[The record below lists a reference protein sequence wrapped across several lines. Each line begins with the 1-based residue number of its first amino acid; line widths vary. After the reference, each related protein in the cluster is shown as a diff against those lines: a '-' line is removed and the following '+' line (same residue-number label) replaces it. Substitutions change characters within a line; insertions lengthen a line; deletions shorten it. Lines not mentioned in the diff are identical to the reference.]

1 MYLCIQLKILIL
13 SLQVMDYATLP
24 HFCKKE
30 GSGSSSDLFDG
41 VDCYSC
47 DHPFH
52 QQVYNYMKQQAVKLD
67 VVVKQ
72 DSLHVA
78 VPAPELEE
86 VKIVKTI
93 ESELHHLRGCTGLP
107 HQFSSIKI
115 EGP

>member
-1 MYLCIQLKILIL
+1 LIL

-30 GSGSSSDLFDG
+30 GSGSSSDSFDG